1 VIRGAGIAGVALVL
15 ALVMLFSRWN
25 GAERVTLDLG
35 VWTFYRVPLVYVA
48 FGGIFVGM
56 VVMLLANLHADIR
69 VRRFLRDRLEEEG
82 REERERIDRYQR
94 DLFRPDPD
102 EEELQGEEA
111 ARFGASGSTPPR
123 GTEPAT
129 GLGQE
134 TSARPAPSADS
145 VPPLRSD
152 PPVGPESPVRPE
164 PPARPGPSF
173 PLDPPRSAEPSRGP
187 ESLSPGTP
195 GEPGSGSVPVP
206 PDRRGPPVT

>member
-1 VIRGAGIAGVALVL
+1 MIRGAGIAGVALVL
-15 ALVMLFSRWN
+15 AMVMLFSRWN

-35 VWTFYRVPLVYVA
+35 FWTFYRVPLVYVA

-102 EEELQGEEA
+102 EDGPPTDELAGRGALGPTPSQG
-111 ARFGASGSTPPR
+111 S
-123 GTEPAT
+123 EP
-129 GLGQE
+129 GD
-134 TSARPAPSADS
+134 RPAAD
-145 VPPLRSD
+145 P
-152 PPVGPESPVRPE
+152 GPGPGGAPPVRPV
-164 PPARPGPSF
+164 PPPPS
-173 PLDPPRSAEPSRGP
+173 
-187 ESLSPGTP
+187 ESSISPDTAGESDPGTV
-195 GEPGSGSVPVP
+195 SFP